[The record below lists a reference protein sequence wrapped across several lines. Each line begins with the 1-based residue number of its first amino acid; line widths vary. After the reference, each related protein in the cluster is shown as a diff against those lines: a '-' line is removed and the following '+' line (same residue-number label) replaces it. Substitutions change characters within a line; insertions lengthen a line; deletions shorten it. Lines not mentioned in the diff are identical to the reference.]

1 MTKLKQIRQ
10 HSGLTQ
16 SELAKKVNINLR
28 TLQYYEQGVKQLDH
42 ARIDTI
48 LKICLE
54 LDCNISDIMEEE
66 EWITL
71 YKRYTNQLYA

>member
-10 HSGLTQ
+10 NAGLTQ
-16 SELAKKVNINLR
+16 SELAKKINVNLR

-48 LKICLE
+48 LKICVE
-54 LDCNISDIMEEE
+54 LNCDISDIMEET
-66 EWITL
+66 EWIKL
-71 YKRYTNQLYA
+71 YKKYVNQSC

>member
-1 MTKLKQIRQ
+1 MTKLKRMRQ

-16 SELAKKVNINLR
+16 SELAKKVNVNLR

-54 LDCNISDIMEEE
+54 LGCDISDIMEEK

-71 YKRYTNQLYA
+71 YKKYADQLHA